1 MNPSA
6 FERYTLE
13 VQNDQKERVLR
24 AKYGSDPYDAM
35 FRCQIEDLKKRI
47 NPSVFTKHKGETSE
61 DLQQAERSTN
71 HG

>member
-1 MNPSA
+1 MKSSA

-13 VQNDQKERVLR
+13 VHDKERVLR

-47 NPSVFTKHKGETSE
+47 KPSVFTKHKGETSE

>member
-1 MNPSA
+1 MKSS

-13 VQNDQKERVLR
+13 VNDKERVLR

-47 NPSVFTKHKGETSE
+47 KPSVFTKHKGETSE

>member
-1 MNPSA
+1 MKSSA

-13 VQNDQKERVLR
+13 VHETKERVLR

-47 NPSVFTKHKGETSE
+47 KPSVFTKTQGKDIGRFATS
-61 DLQQAERSTN
+61 
-71 HG
+71 